1 MHTPPPSLTGAISS
15 APDIPGKKRKDVGPS
30 PITNFLRTYVYVNFS
45 LMLSN
50 LEHCFKIKTISCT
63 WGQNVTFPRIF
74 KENSRLQGNVEL
86 SVGHSRPL
94 QRLYSA

>member
-1 MHTPPPSLTGAISS
+1 MLTPPPSLTGVVSS
-15 APDIPGKKRKDVGPS
+15 APDIPGKKKKDVGPY
-30 PITNFLRTYVYVNFS
+30 PITNLLRTYVYVNFS

-50 LEHCFKIKTISCT
+50 LEHCFKIKMISCT

-74 KENSRLQGNVEL
+74 KENTLQGNVEL